1 MSIGSWFAV
10 LLATVVLAVPAP
22 LRAENAFEAGE
33 RLAQAGDLDGA
44 ATAYRQAV
52 EADPGSAVAQ
62 TRLGGTLLLKQQ
74 YSDAI
79 RSFKTAI
86 GLDST
91 NGDAFVGLGMSYLH
105 LGQYDLARAALAEAR
120 ERKPDK
126 QTQLDEV
133 IAWIDARDGDGPKG
147 SHP

>member
-1 MSIGSWFAV
+1 MNMGRWLTALAVTAV
-10 LLATVVLAVPAP
+10 LMASGP
-22 LRAENAFEAGE
+22 LRAETAFEAGE

-52 EADPGSAVAQ
+52 EADPSSAVAQ

-74 YSDAI
+74 YTDAI

-86 GLDST
+86 GLDSA
-91 NGDAFVGLGMSYLH
+91 NADAFVGLGMSYLH

-126 QTQLDEV
+126 QTQIDEV
-133 IAWIDARDGDGPKG
+133 IAWIDARDGNGPNG
-147 SHP
+147 THP